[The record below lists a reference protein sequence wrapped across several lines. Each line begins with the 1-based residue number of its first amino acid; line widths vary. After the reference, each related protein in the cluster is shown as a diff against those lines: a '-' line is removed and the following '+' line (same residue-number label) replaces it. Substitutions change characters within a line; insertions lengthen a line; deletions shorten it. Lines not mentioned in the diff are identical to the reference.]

1 MLDHACLTSCSFR
14 MNRGRRRAR
23 IHKRRARCRIR
34 EISAIESI
42 CINQARASSGTLTC
56 LRGCIGWQS
65 TGNQVAALREEL
77 AILEVE
83 VHESQQLLEHETAQ
97 RDFLVDIIQ
106 SAQRELLAQQHDRD
120 LFRKQALEMK
130 RRATNRA
137 ALLANFKQAN
147 FILLDTLVLD

>member
-1 MLDHACLTSCSFR
+1 M
-14 MNRGRRRAR
+14 
-23 IHKRRARCRIR
+23 
-34 EISAIESI
+34 
-42 CINQARASSGTLTC
+42 
-56 LRGCIGWQS
+56 
-65 TGNQVAALREEL
+65 VAALREEL

-120 LFRKQALEMK
+120 LYRKQALEMK

-137 ALLANFKQAN
+137 AHLANFKQAN